1 MSEEKKDVIALRY
14 ELEDEAPKIIA
25 KGKGYIADKILQQAE
40 EHNIPIY
47 EDPTLVQL
55 LGKLNIND
63 KIPEQLYE
71 IVAEVFAFIY
81 QLDRKIE

>member
-47 EDPTLVQL
+47 EDPTLIQL